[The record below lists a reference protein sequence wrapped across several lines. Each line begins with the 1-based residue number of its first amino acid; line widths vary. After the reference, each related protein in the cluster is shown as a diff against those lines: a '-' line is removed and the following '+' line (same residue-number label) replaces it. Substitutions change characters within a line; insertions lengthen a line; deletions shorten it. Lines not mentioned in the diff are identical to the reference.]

1 MPRPKE
7 NFMDAEVVDFERGSH
22 QIHPPDPQ
30 ISWALGGYNIFP
42 FPGHPTPRSRIDS
55 SGFELAKRSSR
66 RAERSCFGKLRL
78 RRGNGPG
85 LFCFLGVRAA
95 DGHDIRFAAPR
106 KPWSFFHDSIL
117 RKSVNTSEQWSST
130 VVPIRWAVFSPRR
143 LSQAQSS
150 RRGALGLLPG
160 FSLLA
165 RSGRSDGGQTSQFGT
180 RMPSAAYYTQ
190 DVVR

>member
-1 MPRPKE
+1 MRGMLKACRPQAGEVLEVDVDFWNATWAAAGASQEMPRPKE

-22 QIHPPDPQ
+22 QIHPPDPH

-85 LFCFLGVRAA
+85 LFCFLGVSAA

-130 VVPIRWAVFSPRR
+130 VGHFC
-143 LSQAQSS
+143 QSGG
-150 RRGALGLLPG
+150 RFFLRGA
-160 FSLLA
+160 
-165 RSGRSDGGQTSQFGT
+165 
-180 RMPSAAYYTQ
+180 
-190 DVVR
+190 